1 MNETTPTFWPIGP
14 VTTDA
19 ATQLT
24 DWRAFQVRMPA
35 LGGAES
41 RHLVGYAVLH
51 REGRVSSPVV
61 DFDPKTSMARTRS
74 GRCYELVGASGTH
87 ADADYVWRRWLS
99 LNSVDE
105 AEARDVTNDLK
116 RQVQEAAR

>member
-1 MNETTPTFWPIGP
+1 MNENTPTTWPIGP

-24 DWRAFQVRMPA
+24 NWRAFQVRMPA

-41 RHLVGYAVLH
+41 LHLVGYALQQ
-51 REGRVSSPVV
+51 REGRVSSPVIE
-61 DFDPKTSMARTRS
+61 FDPKTAMARTKS
-74 GRCYELVGASGTH
+74 GRYYELVGASGTH
-87 ADADYVWRRWLS
+87 VDADYVWRRWLS

-105 AEARDVTNDLK
+105 PEARDVTNDLT
-116 RQVQEAAR
+116 RQMQEAAR